1 MIIDKIKSRTI
12 QDLLK
17 VLSGNIVAQ
26 GLGFL
31 TIVLI
36 SRDLGPSQY
45 GIFSLLLAIFTVS
58 VQISDFGI
66 STSYVKYTSEHLQK
80 RREIFTTVL
89 LAKLLLAVFV
99 VIFLSAASGRI
110 SNFFLKA
117 TDMAASYPW

>member
-1 MIIDKIKSRTI
+1 MIIDRIKSRTI

-17 VLSGNIVAQ
+17 VLSGNVAAQ

-45 GIFSLLLAIFTVS
+45 GIFSLLLAIFTIS

-66 STSYVKYTSEHLQK
+66 STS
-80 RREIFTTVL
+80 RAVL
-89 LAKLLLAVFV
+89 PNVTESFIRAVRKECRAETEKE
-99 VIFLSAASGRI
+99 SS
-110 SNFFLKA
+110 
-117 TDMAASYPW
+117 